1 MKVCKSYL
9 LYAAILAFIGGCT
22 PSTNT
27 PIKAPPAI
35 VQAPLIDHPVTGDT
49 RRAEQL
55 YRSAQSAGEA
65 TRNSILLDSAGLFYR
80 NGNLLRSRN
89 VFAEIDPQRLLDSEY
104 FEYSYPPR
112 RTIEAPRGLGG
123 IENLAGR
130 CRAGLY

>member
-65 TRNSILLDSAGLFYR
+65 TRNSIMLDSAGLFYR

-89 VFAEIDPQRLLDSEY
+89 VFAEIDPQRLLDSDLGTQEITTQDGDGV
-104 FEYSYPPR
+104 E
-112 RTIEAPRGLGG
+112 GLCSKFH
-123 IENLAGR
+123 L
-130 CRAGLY
+130 LVFK